1 MHNKSRDMFI
11 NSALAE
17 SGKCRIK
24 AGTDSTP
31 KDDTACF
38 YCSETISK
46 YVLWLWCRSA
56 EESRIP
62 ARVSV
67 ALSLYLHVFYI
78 SMVAGLSSMK

>member
-1 MHNKSRDMFI
+1 MFI

-17 SGKCRIK
+17 SGKCRIR
-24 AGTDSTP
+24 AGTDSTA

-46 YVLWLWCRSA
+46 YVLWLWCSSA
-56 EESRIP
+56 EASGP